1 MRWLWQQDLL
11 TIAGAATA
19 LAASK
24 TKLDTV
30 TELYWGDDGT
40 TANWEKVDDAYQ
52 YEVRLYCNESQ
63 VESMKTKKDSLD
75 MEKKMTKEGDYT
87 FKVRALAKS
96 NSKEFTDGYWSEESE
111 ETYVSEDFANMIKNG
126 GSTSQLKNGGPGKKE
141 DGRDYRRERGFCCD
155 PGQMDP
161 GSRHWPL
168 VVSECRW
175 QLPEG
180 RLVAGSGKRNLVLL

>member
-1 MRWLWQQDLL
+1 MKNWKKGIALVVAAGLL

-87 FKVRALAKS
+87 FK
-96 NSKEFTDGYWSEESE
+96 E
-111 ETYVSEDFANMIKNG
+111 MCI
-126 GSTSQLKNGGPGKKE
+126 
-141 DGRDYRRERGFCCD
+141 RDRPSMCWNRSGDIRF
-155 PGQMDP
+155 PI
-161 GSRHWPL
+161 R
-168 VVSECRW
+168 
-175 QLPEG
+175 LPTM
-180 RLVAGSGKRNLVLL
+180 

>member
-1 MRWLWQQDLL
+1 MKNWKKGIALVVAAGLL

-111 ETYVSEDFANMIKNG
+111 EYDQKRRKHIPV
-126 GSTSQLKNGGPGKKE
+126 KE
-141 DGRDYRRERGFCCD
+141 RRSWQKRRWSDYRRERGFCCD

>member
-1 MRWLWQQDLL
+1 MKNWKKGIALVVAAGLL

-24 TKLDTV
+24 TRLDTV
-30 TELYWGDDGT
+30 SELYWGDDGT

-63 VESMKTKKDSLD
+63 VESIKTKKDSFD

-111 ETYVSEDFANMIKNG
+111 ETYVSEDFADMIKNG
-126 GSTSQLKNGGPGKKE
+126 GSTSQLQNGGPGKKE
-141 DGRDYRRERGFCCD
+141 DGQATEEK
-155 PGQMDP
+155 MDP

-168 VVSECRW
+168 VVSERGR

-180 RLVAGSGKRNLVLL
+180 RLVAGSGKWNLVLLR